1 MRTLRR
7 TCILGTAVSAALAMA
22 LAGGAAPAIADAAR
36 PGQSMTH
43 MKTAAGLSSTLES
56 AGVVL
61 YVQGGATSA
70 VMGDSIA
77 APNGQV
83 VFHIPVTSTKGGVQH
98 RGSNLVFFNTA
109 NNQQVQL
116 RNPVID
122 LAKGQVIATI
132 PQGSGAP
139 TPVLTITNAKSL
151 KPKVSVDRG
160 SGIRTTTYAGAQ
172 LAIAP
177 GIGSALDTLLG
188 LPAGSL
194 PDGTVFGSADVT
206 LNAKASR

>member
-1 MRTLRR
+1 MKLRPLAI
-7 TCILGTAVSAALAMA
+7 TALALGLA
-22 LAGGAAPAIADAAR
+22 LAAAAPASADAAK

-43 MKTAAGLSSTLES
+43 MKTAPGLASTLES

-61 YVQGGATSA
+61 YVQGGATAA
-70 VMGDSIA
+70 VMGDSIS

-83 VFHIPVTSTKGGVQH
+83 VFHIPVTGTKGGVRH
-98 RGSNLVFFNTA
+98 VGSNLVFFNTS

-122 LAKGQVIATI
+122 LRKGQVIATI
-132 PQGSGAP
+132 PQGSGTP

-151 KPKVSVDRG
+151 KPKATTDR
-160 SGIRTTTYAGAQ
+160 STGIRSTTYTGAQ

-177 GIGSALDTLLG
+177 GIGAALESLLG

-194 PDGTVFGSADVT
+194 PDGTSFGSADVT
-206 LNAKASR
+206 LNAKAAR

>member
-1 MRTLRR
+1 MRLRR
-7 TCILGTAVSAALAMA
+7 LAIATSAATA
-22 LAGGAAPAIADAAR
+22 LLVASAATPALADAAR

-43 MKTAAGLSSTLES
+43 MKTAAGLASTLEG

-83 VFHIPVTSTKGGVQH
+83 VFHVPVTGTKGGVQH
-98 RGSNLVFFNTA
+98 VGSNIVFFNTA

-122 LAKGQVIATI
+122 LKKGQVIATI
-132 PQGSGAP
+132 PQGSGTP
-139 TPVLTITNAKSL
+139 IPVLTITNASSL
-151 KPKVSVDRG
+151 KPKAKTDRG
-160 SGIRTTTYAGAQ
+160 TGIRTTTYSGAQ

-177 GIGSALDTLLG
+177 GVGSALDTLLG
-188 LPAGSL
+188 LPSGSL

-206 LNAKASR
+206 LNAKATN

>member
-1 MRTLRR
+1 MKLRPLAI
-7 TCILGTAVSAALAMA
+7 TALALGLA
-22 LAGGAAPAIADAAR
+22 LAAAAPASADAAK

-43 MKTAAGLSSTLES
+43 MKTAPGLASTLES

-61 YVQGGATSA
+61 YVEGGATAA
-70 VMGDSIA
+70 VMGDSIS

-83 VFHIPVTSTKGGVQH
+83 VFHIPVTGTKGGVRH
-98 RGSNLVFFNTA
+98 VGSNLVFFNTS

-122 LAKGQVIATI
+122 LRKGQVIATI
-132 PQGSGAP
+132 PQGSGTP

-151 KPKVSVDRG
+151 KPKATTDR
-160 SGIRTTTYAGAQ
+160 STGIRSTTYTGAQ

-177 GIGSALDTLLG
+177 GIGAALESLLG

-194 PDGTVFGSADVT
+194 PDGTSFGSADVT
-206 LNAKASR
+206 LNAKAAR

>member
-1 MRTLRR
+1 MRLRR
-7 TCILGTAVSAALAMA
+7 LVIATAAATALLAASAATPA
-22 LAGGAAPAIADAAR
+22 LADAAR

-43 MKTAAGLSSTLES
+43 MKTAPGLASTLEG

-83 VFHIPVTSTKGGVQH
+83 VFHIPVTGAKGGVQH
-98 RGSNLVFFNTA
+98 VGSNIVFFNTA
-109 NNQQVQL
+109 NNTQVQL

-122 LAKGQVIATI
+122 LKKGQVIATI
-132 PQGSGAP
+132 PQGSGTP
-139 TPVLTITNAKSL
+139 TAVLTITNASSL
-151 KPKVSVDRG
+151 KPKTKTVG
-160 SGIRTTTYAGAQ
+160 GIRTTTYAGAQ

-177 GIGSALDTLLG
+177 GIGAALDTLLG
-188 LPAGSL
+188 LPSGSL
-194 PDGTVFGSADVT
+194 PDGTAFGSADVT

>member
-1 MRTLRR
+1 MQLRPLAI
-7 TCILGTAVSAALAMA
+7 TALALGLA
-22 LAGGAAPAIADAAR
+22 LAGAAPASADAAK

-43 MKTAAGLSSTLES
+43 MKTAPGLASTLES

-61 YVQGGATSA
+61 YVQGGATAA
-70 VMGDSIA
+70 VMGDSIS

-83 VFHIPVTSTKGGVQH
+83 VFHIPVTGTKGGVRH
-98 RGSNLVFFNTA
+98 VGSNLVFFNTM

-132 PQGSGAP
+132 PQGSGTP

-151 KPKVSVDRG
+151 KPKATTDRG
-160 SGIRTTTYAGAQ
+160 TGIRTTTYTGAQ

-177 GIGSALDTLLG
+177 GIGAALDSLLG
-188 LPAGSL
+188 LPVGSL
-194 PDGTVFGSADVT
+194 PDGTSVGSADVT

>member
-1 MRTLRR
+1 MQLRPLAI
-7 TCILGTAVSAALAMA
+7 TAFALGLALA
-22 LAGGAAPAIADAAR
+22 GAAPASADAAK

-43 MKTAAGLSSTLES
+43 MKTAPGLASTLES

-61 YVQGGATSA
+61 YVQGGATAA
-70 VMGDSIA
+70 VMGDSIS

-83 VFHIPVTSTKGGVQH
+83 VFHIPVTGTKGGVRH
-98 RGSNLVFFNTA
+98 VGSNLVFFNTM

-132 PQGSGAP
+132 PQGSGTP

-151 KPKVSVDRG
+151 KPKATTDRG
-160 SGIRTTTYAGAQ
+160 TGIRTTTYTGAQ

-177 GIGSALDTLLG
+177 GIGAALDSLLG
-188 LPAGSL
+188 LPVGSL
-194 PDGTVFGSADVT
+194 PDGTSVGSADVT

>member
-1 MRTLRR
+1 MKLRPLAI
-7 TCILGTAVSAALAMA
+7 TALALGLA
-22 LAGGAAPAIADAAR
+22 LAAAAPASADAAK

-43 MKTAAGLSSTLES
+43 MKTAPGLASTLES

-61 YVQGGATSA
+61 YVQGGATAA
-70 VMGDSIA
+70 VIGDSIS
-77 APNGQV
+77 APNGQG
-83 VFHIPVTSTKGGVQH
+83 VFHIPVTGTKGGV
-98 RGSNLVFFNTA
+98 RDAGRNLVFFNTS

-122 LAKGQVIATI
+122 LRKGQVIATI
-132 PQGSGAP
+132 PQGSGTP

-151 KPKVSVDRG
+151 KPKATTDR
-160 SGIRTTTYAGAQ
+160 STGIRSTTYTGAQ

-177 GIGSALDTLLG
+177 GIGAALESLLG

-194 PDGTVFGSADVT
+194 PDGTSFGSADVT
-206 LNAKASR
+206 LNAKAAR

>member
-1 MRTLRR
+1 MQLRPLAI
-7 TCILGTAVSAALAMA
+7 TALALGLA
-22 LAGGAAPAIADAAR
+22 LAGAAPASADAAK

-43 MKTAAGLSSTLES
+43 MKTAPGLASTLES

-61 YVQGGATSA
+61 YVQGGATAA
-70 VMGDSIA
+70 VMGDSIS

-83 VFHIPVTSTKGGVQH
+83 VFHIPVTGTKGGVRH
-98 RGSNLVFFNTA
+98 VGSNLVFFNTT

-151 KPKVSVDRG
+151 KPKATTDRG
-160 SGIRTTTYAGAQ
+160 TGIRTTTYAGAQ

-177 GIGSALDTLLG
+177 GIGAALDSLLG
-188 LPAGSL
+188 LPTGSL
-194 PDGTVFGSADVT
+194 PDGTSFGSADVT

>member
-1 MRTLRR
+1 MKLRPLAI
-7 TCILGTAVSAALAMA
+7 TALALGLA
-22 LAGGAAPAIADAAR
+22 LAGAAPASADAAK

-43 MKTAAGLSSTLES
+43 MKTAPGLASTLES

-61 YVQGGATSA
+61 YVEGGATAA
-70 VMGDSIA
+70 VMGDSIS

-83 VFHIPVTSTKGGVQH
+83 VFHIPVTGTKGGVRH
-98 RGSNLVFFNTA
+98 VGSNLVFFNTT

-132 PQGSGAP
+132 PQGSGTP

-151 KPKVSVDRG
+151 KPKATTDR
-160 SGIRTTTYAGAQ
+160 STGIRSTTYTGAQ

-177 GIGSALDTLLG
+177 GIGAALESLLG

-194 PDGTVFGSADVT
+194 PDGTSFGSADVT